1 MRPVDLVREN
11 LLARLPKLVGGAV
24 VVALDGRSGSG
35 KSTLAEVIGRELDAA
50 VVHVDDFYRDMS
62 DADRRALS
70 PADGVDRYFDWQR
83 LRDEALDPLTP
94 RRPARF
100 RCFDWDSGHGL
111 GDLITVQ
118 PREVLVVEGVYSARP
133 EFDDF
138 VDLRV
143 LVTVEDRRR
152 MQRLDDR
159 TGGEPRTDP
168 TGWRPR
174 WEAAE
179 AFYFQTVR
187 LPPDFDLIV
196 PGDA

>member
-1 MRPVDLVREN
+1 MRPVDLIREAV
-11 LLARLPKLVGGAV
+11 LPRLPKPGGGAV

-50 VVHVDDFYRDMS
+50 VVHVDDFYRDMP

-83 LRDEALDPLTP
+83 LRDEALEPLTA
-94 RRPARF
+94 RRPALF

-118 PREVLVVEGVYSARP
+118 PREVLLVEGVYSARP
-133 EFDDF
+133 EFDHF

-143 LVTVEDRRR
+143 LVAVADRQR
-152 MQRLDDR
+152 MQRLADR
-159 TGGEPRTDP
+159 TGGVPRTDP
-168 TGWRPR
+168 TGWHAR

-179 AFYFQTVR
+179 AFYFETVR
-187 LPPDFDLIV
+187 LPRDFDLIV
-196 PGDA
+196 AGDA